1 MYRFMRLLG
10 KSPYEAVHDPE
21 LNAVIL
27 AWEVLRQGRA
37 KDFWELCQKYT
48 PREDPGFSQTQQ
60 WRELVARPADASQAC
75 ETLTTIIKNRLG
87 RLRTLLAAHEETEA
101 VEASEAA
108 DRASFDFSPA
118 FERLRRAQSARSRE
132 LHLVLGVFLKL
143 RKTELEGEAEER
155 DEWVQDEAAPLAVQD
170 VTNGSLTPPAA
181 EAEGNSSLA
190 PPSGSEDAKRTEPS
204 VGAVEPA
211 LRRMEL
217 TPAPSSKCVEK
228 CSLGTILKSPQ
239 RCLESELMAMNVR
252 ANEANPT
259 RLDRSSTEG
268 ADREKEPGSFLASE
282 AALT

>member
-37 KDFWELCQKYT
+37 KDFWELCQEYT

-60 WRELVARPADASQAC
+60 WRELVAKPADASQAC

-101 VEASEAA
+101 VEASQAA
-108 DRASFDFSPA
+108 DRASFDFSPS

-132 LHLVLGVFLKL
+132 LHLVLGAFLKL
-143 RKTELEGEAEER
+143 RKAEVEGEAEEPL
-155 DEWVQDEAAPLAVQD
+155 ETPAEGLQDEVATPAVQD
-170 VTNGSLTPPAA
+170 VTNDCSTPPAV
-181 EAEGNSSLA
+181 EAASNSSLA

-228 CSLGTILKSPQ
+228 CSL
-239 RCLESELMAMNVR
+239 
-252 ANEANPT
+252 
-259 RLDRSSTEG
+259 
-268 ADREKEPGSFLASE
+268 
-282 AALT
+282 